1 MAKYGETNS
10 VLGSRIMRYREKN
23 NLTQADLAVRYKVSG
38 PAVFKFE
45 KGFLTPSLK
54 LWQKIAKDIGIPE
67 KEAVLIW
74 AKEKL
79 PAKMTDLISTDG
91 VFSTEEVMEEIGEA
105 DEKKKAGVKVRNV
118 LSKNVNVSPTLKDFI
133 GDDNIWKI
141 LKPTV
146 GEIRYLIELEQV
158 CDMDKKEHYRDALLL
173 AREIESSK

>member
-79 PAKMTDLISTDG
+79 PAKMTDLISTDC
-91 VFSTEEVMEEIGEA
+91 VFSVDEVMEEIGET
-105 DEKKKAGVKVRNV
+105 DENKKAGVKARNV
-118 LSKNVNVSPTLKDFI
+118 LAKNVNVSPTLKNFVS
-133 GDDNIWKI
+133 DDKIWKI
-141 LKPTV
+141 LSPTV

-158 CDMDKKEHYRDALLL
+158 CDMDKIEQDRDAILL
-173 AREIESSK
+173 AREIKSA